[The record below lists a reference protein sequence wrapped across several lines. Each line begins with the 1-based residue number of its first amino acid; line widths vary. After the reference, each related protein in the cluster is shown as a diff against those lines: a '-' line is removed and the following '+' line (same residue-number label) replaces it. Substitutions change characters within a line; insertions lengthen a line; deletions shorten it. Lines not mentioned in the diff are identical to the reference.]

1 MSGKYHISNILS
13 WINNGSER
21 TAKLKKNVALSIF
34 IKIGSILSSLVIVPM
49 TIDFVNENVYGTWL
63 TISSIVAWMSF
74 FDIGFTNGLRNKFSE
89 ALALGD
95 RRKART
101 YVSTTYVVLSVI
113 FMALA
118 VIMIAVVHA
127 IDISPLLK
135 LDMTNEPD
143 LKLALT
149 VLVLYFCITFVL
161 RILSIILI
169 ADQQPARSAAVDL
182 WGQLGSLL
190 AVFIFKETVSGSLF
204 VLSLALC
211 IPPMLAWIV
220 ASVFYFKRGYRYCI
234 PSVRFA
240 ERKSVRPLLGLG
252 MKFFIIQIAAII
264 QFQTANV
271 FIARLFSMES
281 VTEYNIAYKYFN
293 VLYMGFMILLQPFW
307 SAVTNA
313 YTQKDFGWIVSGVN
327 KYLKLALLVT
337 VAGVVML
344 LASDAIYKLWIG
356 ESVHISFNLSAW
368 MLVYF
373 VTTIFGAIF
382 VSLINGI
389 GALKIQYIS
398 SLISPLV
405 FIALVVLFCKYM
417 RLGMYAV
424 LLSSVIAN
432 FNGLILAPVQYYKIV
447 KQRKEGIW
455 TA

>member
-149 VLVLYFCITFVL
+149 VLVLYFCIKF
-161 RILSIILI
+161 R
-169 ADQQPARSAAVDL
+169 P
-182 WGQLGSLL
+182 
-190 AVFIFKETVSGSLF
+190 
-204 VLSLALC
+204 
-211 IPPMLAWIV
+211 
-220 ASVFYFKRGYRYCI
+220 
-234 PSVRFA
+234 VRA
-240 ERKSVRPLLGLG
+240 MR
-252 MKFFIIQIAAII
+252 A
-264 QFQTANV
+264 T
-271 FIARLFSMES
+271 
-281 VTEYNIAYKYFN
+281 
-293 VLYMGFMILLQPFW
+293 
-307 SAVTNA
+307 
-313 YTQKDFGWIVSGVN
+313 
-327 KYLKLALLVT
+327 
-337 VAGVVML
+337 
-344 LASDAIYKLWIG
+344 
-356 ESVHISFNLSAW
+356 
-368 MLVYF
+368 
-373 VTTIFGAIF
+373 
-382 VSLINGI
+382 
-389 GALKIQYIS
+389 ALK
-398 SLISPLV
+398 SLS
-405 FIALVVLFCKYM
+405 
-417 RLGMYAV
+417 
-424 LLSSVIAN
+424 
-432 FNGLILAPVQYYKIV
+432 
-447 KQRKEGIW
+447 
-455 TA
+455 